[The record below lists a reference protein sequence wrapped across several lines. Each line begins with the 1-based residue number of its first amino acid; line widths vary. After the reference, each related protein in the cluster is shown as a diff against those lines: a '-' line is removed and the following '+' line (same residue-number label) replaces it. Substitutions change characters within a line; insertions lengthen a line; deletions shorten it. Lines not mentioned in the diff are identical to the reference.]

1 MDDDRFHFFPTK
13 GLVKFSLSSSVNID
27 CRSFQKFV
35 HFLKSVSVVELTLLL
50 IFSQIY
56 LHFSDNN
63 LFFPQIIVWDM
74 LQAHRLVLNSFVYA
88 MPCLSTF
95 FQWFSLCSPLN
106 SLCLYT
112 SIQSSISKHIL
123 KYRVKTPMC
132 TLLYSNRRVET
143 LALISPILPNK
154 P

>member
-1 MDDDRFHFFPTK
+1 MDDDRFHFFTRI
-13 GLVKFSLSSSVNID
+13 GLFKFCHSSCVSVGSS
-27 CRSFQKFV
+27 SFQKFA
-35 HFLKSVSVVELTLLL
+35 HFFKSVSVVELTLL
-50 IFSQIY
+50 Y

-63 LFFPQIIVWDM
+63 LFFPQIIVWEM
-74 LQAHRLVLNSFVYA
+74 LQACRLVLNSFVYA

-95 FQWFSLCSPLN
+95 FQWFSLRSPLN

-112 SIQSSISKHIL
+112 SIQSSISTHIL
-123 KYRVKTPMC
+123 KSRVKTPMC

-143 LALISPILPNK
+143 LALMSPILPNK